1 MERQPDLAASTPAEA
16 TAAPQ
21 AASLATAAGPEV
33 VIALQRTAGNAA
45 VSRVLTPAAA
55 GGALGA
61 AVGRIL
67 EGLRSGPAGPI
78 GMRTR
83 VDPELIDFIRASELG
98 QVAPGTLPAGSPET
112 SANPAIQA
120 DDPSSAYAGHA
131 GAPFVR
137 GEGDAGRVDPNDV
150 TQGNLG
156 DCYLLAAAAAVAR
169 LNPALIER
177 MIHEN
182 GDGTYNVTLHVSAD
196 GVSFLGRGESTTV
209 RVDSRFPTGPGGP
222 ATPGIP
228 AAPGADTTPTYAQHG
243 DTSATRGPELWVML
257 IEKAYAVLRGQGTFQ
272 AIESGKGSEGV
283 RALTG
288 VASTW
293 HSMGSRTDAEILSD
307 IRSALD
313 DGKPVTCPTPA
324 AFPTAAQATAT
335 TWQAVQGHA
344 YTPSDVDVSAQT
356 LDLQNPWGRRHLIG
370 LGVADFRALFSGYTV
385 ADESIEESELP
396 PLPEGDAYA

>member
-1 MERQPDLAASTPAEA
+1 MEHQPDLAAAE
-16 TAAPQ
+16 TAAPA
-21 AASLATAAGPEV
+21 AASEPAPLASAAGPEA
-33 VIALQRTAGNAA
+33 VIALQRSAGNAA
-45 VSRVLTPAAA
+45 VARVLTPAAA
-55 GGALGA
+55 GGSLGA

-67 EGLRSGPAGPI
+67 EGLRGGPAGPL

-83 VDPELIDFIRASELG
+83 VDPELIDYIRAAELG
-98 QVAPGTLPAGSPET
+98 QVAPGTLPVGSPET

-131 GAPFVR
+131 GTPFVR
-137 GEGDAGRVDPNDV
+137 GGGDADRVDPNDV

-169 LNPALIER
+169 LNPALIEQ
-177 MIHEN
+177 MIHDN

-196 GVSFLGRGESTTV
+196 GVSFLGRGASTTV
-209 RVDSRFPTGPGGP
+209 RVDSQFPTGPGGP

-228 AAPGADTTPTYAQHG
+228 AAPGAATTPTYAQHG

-257 IEKAYAVLRGQGTFQ
+257 IEKAYAVLRGQGAFQ
-272 AIESGKGSEGV
+272 AIESGRGSEGV

-293 HSMGSRTDAEILSD
+293 HSMGTRTNAEMLGD

-324 AFPTAAQATAT
+324 AFPAAAQAIAT

-370 LGVADFRALFSGYTV
+370 LPIADFRALFTGYTV
-385 ADESIEESELP
+385 ADDTIQSP
-396 PLPEGDAYA
+396 TAPVLPEGSAFA